1 MDDLPLGKTH
11 IMAAIYTTGGKFCD
25 GYILGVI
32 GIALTLLGPQMEL
45 NALWY
50 GLIGSSALIGLF
62 LGSFLFGWLTD
73 RIGRKPIYVTT
84 IALFV
89 LLSIPQ
95 FFVTSP
101 EQLFI
106 LRLLMGFAIS
116 AEYATGGT
124 LLSELLPKKQRGT
137 ILACLNAMW
146 TVGFVFSVI
155 VSYTLLSF
163 GGEEVWRWMLVSSAI
178 PALILLILR
187 LGSFESPRWLV
198 SKGRIEE
205 AKIVID
211 KFFGEQVRIDDL
223 QVEENQKTE
232 IKELFSKN
240 YRTRTAFAGLFWG
253 LHVLPYFGMM
263 TFAPVV
269 FASLNLEDEFL
280 STLISNIFQ
289 LFGAVVGV
297 LIMDKI
303 PRRMFVIYS
312 FVILA
317 ISIGMLVIIPNPT
330 SFIVVGCFAVY
341 VFVASGSG
349 NLQTVYPSELFPTH
363 IRSTGVGFATMIS
376 RLGAAVGTFLLPIS
390 LDTLGINLTMLIL
403 TGILL
408 LGVVISIMWA
418 PETRNKTLVEASN
431 IMAK

>member
-1 MDDLPLGKTH
+1 MERSISMDDLPLGKTH

-187 LGSFESPRWLV
+187 LSSFESPRWLV

-205 AKIVID
+205 ARIVID
-211 KFFGEQVRIDDL
+211 KFFGEHVRIDDL

-232 IKELFSKN
+232 IKTLFSKN
-240 YRTRTAFAGLFWG
+240 YRTRTAFAGLFWC

-418 PETRNKTLVEASN
+418 PETRN
-431 IMAK
+431 

>member
-1 MDDLPLGKTH
+1 
-11 IMAAIYTTGGKFCD
+11 
-25 GYILGVI
+25 
-32 GIALTLLGPQMEL
+32 
-45 NALWY
+45 
-50 GLIGSSALIGLF
+50 
-62 LGSFLFGWLTD
+62 
-73 RIGRKPIYVTT
+73 
-84 IALFV
+84 
-89 LLSIPQ
+89 
-95 FFVTSP
+95 
-101 EQLFI
+101 
-106 LRLLMGFAIS
+106 
-116 AEYATGGT
+116 
-124 LLSELLPKKQRGT
+124 
-137 ILACLNAMW
+137 
-146 TVGFVFSVI
+146 
-155 VSYTLLSF
+155 
-163 GGEEVWRWMLVSSAI
+163 MLVSSAI

-317 ISIGMLVIIPNPT
+317 ISIGMLVIIPNPA
-330 SFIVVGCFAVY
+330 SFVVVGCFAVY

-431 IMAK
+431 IMTR